1 MIDDAYIK
9 TLNERTKNNMNE
21 FYFMNMLVRIHDPLP
36 SHISLEDVMYE
47 IETKV
52 PKKYFKHIKSIDIGD
67 FEFLNKREINAA
79 YANDKIYISNKQE
92 DEIDIADDVVHEVA
106 HSVDEY
112 NSELIYSDG
121 LLRAEFLS
129 KRKKLHA
136 LLMAYEFKVSEEE
149 FMNPEYS
156 QNFDAYLYHDIGY
169 KLLTSIAGNLFYSP
183 YAATSLKEYFA
194 NGFEAFY
201 YHREFDKLALIS
213 PVLFDKLMKL
223 NYNKE

>member
-1 MIDDAYIK
+1 
-9 TLNERTKNNMNE
+9 
-21 FYFMNMLVRIHDPLP
+21 
-36 SHISLEDVMYE
+36 
-47 IETKV
+47 
-52 PKKYFKHIKSIDIGD
+52 
-67 FEFLNKREINAA
+67 
-79 YANDKIYISNKQE
+79 
-92 DEIDIADDVVHEVA
+92 
-106 HSVDEY
+106 
-112 NSELIYSDG
+112 
-121 LLRAEFLS
+121 
-129 KRKKLHA
+129 
-136 LLMAYEFKVSEEE
+136 MAYEFKVSEEE